1 MGWLK
6 KTGIIFDRIIVG
18 LAWAAGVLLAF
29 ATVTVCIDV
38 VFRYF
43 FNRPVAWVL
52 EISEYILLYMTFM
65 AAAWVLRDESH
76 IKVDLLVNRLSPRGQ
91 TLMSIVTSVIGGFVM
106 LSLAWFG
113 GRVTLDF
120 YRRGVPTLEY
130 LKTPEYLVLMII
142 PAGSFFLG
150 VQFLRRAHKYLR
162 SRQQEEAE
170 GPFSP

>member
-1 MGWLK
+1 M
-6 KTGIIFDRIIVG
+6 
-18 LAWAAGVLLAF
+18 AWAAGVLLAF
-29 ATVTVCIDV
+29 ATIAVCTDV

-65 AAAWVLRDESH
+65 AAAWVLRDDAH

-91 TLMSIVTSVIGGFVM
+91 SLMSIVTSVIGAFVM
-106 LSLAWFG
+106 LILAWFG

-142 PAGSFFLG
+142 PIGSFFLG

-162 SRQQEEAE
+162 SRRLKKAEESV
-170 GPFSP
+170 SP